1 MDEVSTGNDEKVNYE
16 LSLLVD
22 AIESQLTKEKRR
34 RGRCER
40 SIFILP
46 IQNNIPKDFETI
58 MVNK

>member
-1 MDEVSTGNDEKVNYE
+1 MNYE

-46 IQNNIPKDFETI
+46 IQKNIPEDFAYKCPKCSE
-58 MVNK
+58 ND